1 MLPLHRLGLLR
12 PRRPRGPG
20 RQSSCGREERG
31 ARDRADAGPAAAAAA
46 GASRSSRGA
55 FPRWLQDGLPDGCS
69 RRCCRCPGA
78 GGRLRL
84 GCARQGIRKQLAG
97 GTYVKVIHG
106 WRGAFLCH
114 LLQHLD
120 GKQTAGSPNAWC
132 PPIQH
137 THTMCPRILRL
148 VAQLTSAYCSTMAL
162 STSSSPSQSRQ
173 LSKSTESQAGCGHKE
188 HPLRWGSRTAETH
201 SPEAAPAQ
209 ARGLVRMGRDRKQ
222 ECPFACRQ

>member
-1 MLPLHRLGLLR
+1 M
-12 PRRPRGPG
+12 
-20 RQSSCGREERG
+20 
-31 ARDRADAGPAAAAAA
+31 AAA
-46 GASRSSRGA
+46 GPSPLSRGA
-55 FPRWLQDGLPDGCS
+55 FPGWLQDRRPQGGS
-69 RRCCRCPGA
+69 RRCRRCPGA
-78 GGRLRL
+78 GTGLRL

-97 GTYVKVIHG
+97 GTYIKVIHG
-106 WRGAFLCH
+106 WWGAFFCH

-120 GKQTAGSPNAWC
+120 EKQTGGSPNAWC
-132 PPIQH
+132 PPTPH

-188 HPLRWGSRTAETH
+188 HPLRWGSRTAGTH

-209 ARGLVRMGRDRKQ
+209 ARGLVRLGRGRKQ